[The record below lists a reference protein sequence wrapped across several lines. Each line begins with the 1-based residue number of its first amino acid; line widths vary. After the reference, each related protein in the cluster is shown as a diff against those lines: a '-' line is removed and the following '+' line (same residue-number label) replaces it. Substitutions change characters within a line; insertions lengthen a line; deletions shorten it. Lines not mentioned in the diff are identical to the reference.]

1 MESRTPIGD
10 RIPIGYDIFRI
21 WIPQKRKSF
30 VQEKWLSMRIYDATP
45 MIHHPNIEGLL
56 QNSVPGKQAVLDI
69 PDFRSRSIGLPYG
82 IDETYRRK
90 IPTQMDLKLKLKQLS
105 WILPLRNR

>member
-1 MESRTPIGD
+1 MDTPKAEIIRSREVVIDENLRCNPND
-10 RIPIGYDIFRI
+10 
-21 WIPQKRKSF
+21 
-30 VQEKWLSMRIYDATP
+30 
-45 MIHHPNIEGLL
+45 PNIEGLL